1 MMIKVKKDP
10 KSKEFYLDI
19 NDFKNIIDISRV
31 KYYQLKETEKNH
43 LVIEFFDNEKNKII
57 PINKK

>member
-31 KYYQLKETEKNH
+31 KYYQLKEIEKNH